1 VKTRE
6 EASVVVVV
14 VAVALAGVW
23 SECEDSRKRGAKG
36 TTVNRLVP
44 ERLLTRLSL
53 VSLRMALDS
62 AAAGLGE
69 WFGFGEE
76 SAVRRARFGEARRA
90 RPFAS

>member
-36 TTVNRLVP
+36 TVNRLVP